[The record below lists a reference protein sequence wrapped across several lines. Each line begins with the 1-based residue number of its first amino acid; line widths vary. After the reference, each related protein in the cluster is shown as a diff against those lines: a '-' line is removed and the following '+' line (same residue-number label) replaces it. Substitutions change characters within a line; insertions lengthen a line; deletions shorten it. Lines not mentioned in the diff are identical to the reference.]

1 MDIGAIVQLVVTVA
15 QVLQE
20 IWEGP
25 LGQMIRDLLEGKS
38 VSAQSKKDSDDEM
51 QNVITCKL
59 EEKAK
64 LSDIAY
70 GIYLF
75 TLAKFLQPKKYK
87 AACKIKKMVAK
98 QRQAKLAAQ
107 GSS

>member
-1 MDIGAIVQLVVTVA
+1 MDIGSIVQLVVTVA
-15 QVLQE
+15 QVLKE

-25 LGQMIRDLLEGKS
+25 LGQMLRDLMEGKS
-38 VSAQSKKDSDDEM
+38 VAAQSKRECDDAMKD
-51 QNVITCKL
+51 VITCKI

-64 LSDIAY
+64 LGDIAY

-87 AACKIKKMVAK
+87 AARKILKLVAK
-98 QRQAKLAAQ
+98 EKEAQLAAE